1 LALERGA
8 AILSDMKPL
17 PPEVVEYIR
26 RAPVCRIATVRPG
39 GEPHVIPVCPVF
51 NGETLYVDISPESA
65 SGRAVANE
73 QRVSVAIDEYF
84 DDWSKLRKVI
94 LRCDSK
100 AAEGEEREAAWRL
113 IREKFPQYKGIDWK
127 PRLTLALRIRDW
139 HTDGTFPAV

>member
-1 LALERGA
+1 MAPARRA
-8 AILSDMKPL
+8 AILSGMKPL
-17 PPEVVEYIR
+17 PPEVIEYIR
-26 RAPVCRIATVRPG
+26 RAPVCRIATVRAG

-51 NGETLYVDISPESA
+51 DGETLYVDIGPKSA
-65 SGRAVANE
+65 SGQAVANE
-73 QRVSVAIDEYF
+73 PRVTVAIDEYF

-100 AAEGEEREAAWRL
+100 PAEGDEREAAWRL
-113 IREKFPQYKGIDWK
+113 IREKFPQYRGINWE